1 MEEQGNTQTNEIT
14 LEDWVK
20 EHQKKWNERIAEMNK
35 RMKSVPDLT
44 ELLNVVYAARQDAVE
59 YYYSLLNKIAPLSRA
74 YNQRYAME
82 YNNLKTNAQIRYT
95 TEAAI
100 NAQIA
105 ANLADFLYQ
114 KDLLDIHARF
124 MADTIKSIDNLIF
137 GINHRIRLEELME
150 GVKK

>member
-1 MEEQGNTQTNEIT
+1 MEEQEKQQSSIT
-14 LEDWVK
+14 LEDWVA
-20 EHQKKWNERIAEMNK
+20 EHQDRWNQRIAELNK
-35 RMKSVPDLT
+35 RMKSVPDLV

-59 YYYSLLNKIAPLSRA
+59 YYYSLLNKIAPMSRT
-74 YNQRYAME
+74 YNQRYAVE

-105 ANLADFLYQ
+105 ANLADFLYT

-124 MADTIKSIDNLIF
+124 MADTIKSIDNLIY
-137 GINHRIRLEELME
+137 GINHRIHLEELME

>member
-1 MEEQGNTQTNEIT
+1 MEEQEKQQSTIT
-14 LEDWVK
+14 LEDWVA
-20 EHQKKWNERIAEMNK
+20 EHQDRWNQRIAELNK
-35 RMKSVPDLT
+35 RMKSVPDLVD
-44 ELLNVVYAARQDAVE
+44 LLNVVYAARQDAVE
-59 YYYSLLNKIAPLSRA
+59 YYYSLLNKIAPMSRT
-74 YNQRYAME
+74 YNQRYAAE

-105 ANLADFLYQ
+105 ANLADFLYT

-124 MADTIKSIDNLIF
+124 MADTIKSIDNLIY
-137 GINHRIRLEELME
+137 GINHRIHLEELME